1 MSGILTTKPEI
12 KVSVRSLIEFYYRQG
27 DLDLVTYMSN
37 SRMLQGTRAHQK
49 LQKSR
54 PPEYESE
61 ISLSYIRESDE
72 FNLLIRGRMDGLYRR
87 EDGIILEEIKSI
99 TQDPDQ
105 IGEQSWLH
113 WWGQAKIYAAIF
125 CEQENLV
132 KIDIQLALY
141 HLDKKKETIIKE
153 SFTSLEL
160 ELFFEQVIG
169 KYLIWAARLSTRQQQ
184 RNISLEKLEFP
195 YSSYRKGQRKMAVQ
209 VYNAIREQSQ
219 LLVQAPTGIGK
230 TMAAIFPAFKAI
242 GTGLVDRIFYL
253 TARTTGKN
261 IAAQTTEI
269 LANQGLDCRA
279 IVLTSK
285 DRICFN
291 PEKAC
296 HPDDC
301 QYAKGF
307 YDRLEAA
314 IDEAF
319 PIKIYHRA
327 TIETIC
333 RKHRICPFE
342 FSLDVALWC
351 DLIICDYN
359 YAFDPRVYLRRFFEN
374 IDERYT
380 FLVDEAHNLVDR
392 AREMF
397 SRELLKSQTL
407 AVRRTIKGKLPEIYK
422 LISKLNATFLDYK
435 KEMESAEEH
444 SLDKP
449 DALELPARK
458 FIKGT
463 DKWLAINQQTSYRAE
478 LLEYYFLVNGF
489 LWGLDNYSSSY
500 RTLYQK
506 ERSELAIKLFCLDP
520 ADSLA
525 ECLTRSKSVIF
536 FSATLTPFNYYQELF
551 GCQPEAKTLNLPSP
565 FPAQNLTISRSRIQT
580 RYRSRT
586 HTMGQLAQSITD
598 FLARQKG
605 NALVFFP
612 SYRYLQDALEI
623 IQQNEHKHQ
632 LLIQRSGMT
641 EPERDE
647 FLAEF
652 QKADTLTAGFA
663 VMGGVFGEGIDLVGD
678 YLTAAVIVGVGLPGI
693 DLQRDLI
700 RNYYEDKAKG
710 YDYAYTFPGFTR
722 VLQAAGRVIRTENDI
737 GSVLLIDDRFFTMR
751 YRQLFPK
758 WWQLTR

>member
-1 MSGILTTKPEI
+1 LSGILTTKPEI
-12 KVSVRSLIEFYYRQG
+12 KVSVRSIIDFYYRQG
-27 DLDLVTYMSN
+27 DLDLVTYVSN

-61 ISLSYIRESDE
+61 ISLSYLRESED

-87 EDGIILEEIKSI
+87 EEIILEEIKFI
-99 TQDPDQ
+99 TQAPDKISQ
-105 IGEQSWLH
+105 HSYLL
-113 WWGQAKIYAAIF
+113 WWGQVKIYAAIF
-125 CEQENLV
+125 CEQESLEN
-132 KIDIQLALY
+132 IDVQLALY

-160 ELFFEQVIG
+160 ELFLEQVIG
-169 KYLIWAARLSTRQQQ
+169 KYHRWAARLSERQQQ

-195 YSSYRKGQRKMAVQ
+195 YPSYRKGQRKMAVQ
-209 VYNAIREQSQ
+209 VYNAIREQGQ

-253 TARTTGKN
+253 TARTTGKK
-261 IAAQTTEI
+261 IAAQTAEI
-269 LANQGLDCRA
+269 LVSSGLDCRA

-285 DRICFN
+285 ERICFN

-307 YDRLEAA
+307 YDRLGDA

-319 PIKIYHRA
+319 PLKVYHRA
-327 TIETIC
+327 TIESIC

-380 FLVDEAHNLVDR
+380 FMVDEAHNLVDR
-392 AREMF
+392 SREMF

-407 AVRRTIKGKLPEIYK
+407 AIRRKIKDKLPEIYK
-422 LISKLNATFLDYK
+422 MVSKLNSVFLQYK
-435 KEMESAEEH
+435 KEMESDEEH

-458 FIKGT
+458 FIKAT
-463 DKWLAINQQTSYRAE
+463 DKWLAQNQQTVFRQE
-478 LLEYYFLVNGF
+478 LLDYYFEVNGF
-489 LWGLDNYSSSY
+489 LWGLENYSSSY
-500 RTLYQK
+500 RTLFQ
-506 ERSELAIKLFCLDP
+506 RARNELAIKLFCLDP
-520 ADSLA
+520 ATSLA
-525 ECLTRSKSVIF
+525 ECLNRCKSVVF

-551 GCQPEAKTLNLPSP
+551 GCQPEAKYLNLPSP
-565 FPAQNLTISRSRIQT
+565 FPIQNLTISRSRIQT

-586 HTMGQLAQSITD
+586 QTMGQLAAAITD
-598 FLARQKG
+598 FLNQQKG
-605 NALVFFP
+605 NALIFFP

-623 IQQNEHKHQ
+623 IQQNEITHQ
-632 LLIQRSGMT
+632 LLIQHSGMT

-663 VMGGVFGEGIDLVGD
+663 VMGGVFGEGIDLVGE

-693 DLQRDLI
+693 DLQRELI

-722 VLQAAGRVIRTENDI
+722 VLQAAGRVIRTEIDK

-758 WWQLTR
+758 WWQLTK